1 MEHSQETSNVIGYHY
16 GRWNQCEKRSYMIIP
31 YGMTSVRCNCSIPCS
46 SGRVHDASKRRAWR
60 PITNLHMERSQFQP
74 VTTKADAS
82 VVLGCSTA
90 GQMLQPVSTITSAR
104 KRIRNF
110 RSVGQ
115 CYVSDQSLFDS
126 RWFEKLGTRQIGAVL
141 F

>member
-1 MEHSQETSNVIGYHY
+1 
-16 GRWNQCEKRSYMIIP
+16 
-31 YGMTSVRCNCSIPCS
+31 
-46 SGRVHDASKRRAWR
+46 
-60 PITNLHMERSQFQP
+60 MERSQFQP

-82 VVLGCSTA
+82 PVLGCSTD
-90 GQMLQPVSTITSAR
+90 GQMLHPVSTITSAR